1 MVCFA
6 LILVIS
12 SFTLV
17 FKDVKRS
24 QESPSPAILF
34 IDELHLISVG
44 KGQGGQSGMY
54 VLLSHRRYTPKLIF
68 IYRDAANLLKPEL
81 ARGQFRCIGAT
92 TLAEYREHIEK
103 DGALTRR
110 FAQVCT
116 VLMRRDGTI
125 TGLIGHSQRANNRSS
140 QNYSTWLSGALRKSP
155 PRLDHGSSNS
165 YCSRTRPQ
173 VSHCKEVCVHFVIS
187 ESPSNSSI

>member
-6 LILVIS
+6 LIFVVS
-12 SFTLV
+12 SFTV
-17 FKDVKRS
+17 IFKDVKRS

-44 KGQGGQSGMY
+44 KGQGSQSGMCA
-54 VLLSHRRYTPKLIF
+54 LLSHRCYKSKLIF
-68 IYRDAANLLKPEL
+68 MYRDAANLLKPEL

-116 VLMRRDGTI
+116 ALMRRDGII
-125 TGLIGHSQRANNRSS
+125 TGFIGHCQRANNRSS
-140 QNYSTWLSGALRKSP
+140 QNYSTWFSGALRTSP

-173 VSHCKEVCVHFVIS
+173 VSHCKEVFVHFVVS
-187 ESPSNSSI
+187 ESPSNSSV

>member
-6 LILVIS
+6 LIFVVS
-12 SFTLV
+12 SFTVV

-44 KGQGGQSGMY
+44 KGQGSQSGMCA
-54 VLLSHRRYTPKLIF
+54 LLSHRCYKSTLIF
-68 IYRDAANLLKPEL
+68 MYRDAANLLKPEL

-116 VLMRRDGTI
+116 ALMRRDAII
-125 TGLIGHSQRANNRSS
+125 TGFIGHGQRANNRSS
-140 QNYSTWLSGALRKSP
+140 QNYSTWLKGAL
-155 PRLDHGSSNS
+155 
-165 YCSRTRPQ
+165 
-173 VSHCKEVCVHFVIS
+173 
-187 ESPSNSSI
+187 